1 MITATELRNRMP
13 ATRVLPDGFINVET
27 AVEEIL
33 PMIEKTTIEVA
44 EYGNHGALIK
54 KSEIA
59 NYKLS
64 GFCFASRKELMDGI
78 AKALRKAKFSVSI
91 TDSYSSIHIKW

>member
-13 ATRVLPDGFINVET
+13 AARVLPDGLIDMET

-33 PMIEKTTIEVA
+33 PMIEKEILGIA
-44 EYGNHGALIK
+44 GHGGHSILIK
-54 KSEIA
+54 KSEITH
-59 NYKLS
+59 YELS
-64 GFCFASRKELMDGI
+64 GFCVASHNKLMDGI

-91 TDSYSSIHIKW
+91 PNSYSSIHINW